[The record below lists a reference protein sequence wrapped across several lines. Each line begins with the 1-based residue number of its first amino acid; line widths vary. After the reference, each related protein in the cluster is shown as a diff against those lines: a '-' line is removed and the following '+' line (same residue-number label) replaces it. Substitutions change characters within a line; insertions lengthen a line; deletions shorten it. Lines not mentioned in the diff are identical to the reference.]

1 MSEKRQRT
9 ATRTIRGTPAEIA
22 RLDALAA
29 AQGHSLAALVR
40 HRLLEQPLPR
50 RRRPPLLDLAPV
62 AAVRTELGFIR
73 SELGKIGSNV
83 NQIAHQLN
91 AKEGVLPV
99 YVEAAMSQLEETL
112 RMFAELRDAYM
123 RALGGERANDDDE

>member
-1 MSEKRQRT
+1 MSERRQRT

-40 HRLLEQPLPR
+40 NRLLELPLPR
-50 RRRPPLLDLAPV
+50 RRRPPLVDLAPV
-62 AAVRTELGFIR
+62 AALRTELGFIR

-91 AKEGVLPV
+91 AKEGVMPAYL
-99 YVEAAMSQLEETL
+99 ETTISQLEETL
-112 RMFAELRDAYM
+112 LMFAELRDAYM
-123 RALGGERANDDDE
+123 RALGCETANDDD